1 MKKQILLSFLAVILG
16 GCSSMNQSLDI
27 YRESQDNNASPK
39 VQVSPIAER
48 LEDVPKLDGKKITIA
63 VYGFQDKTGQRK
75 PVPGVSSLSSA
86 VTQGSEVWVIKGL
99 QDVGG
104 QSWFEVVERVG
115 MDNLIKERQLIRNTR
130 EVYEKEKVSGPTPL
144 KPLRFAG
151 LILEGGIVGYDA
163 NTAVGGVGARFL
175 GIGAQT
181 EYRVDTV
188 TVVIRMVSVST
199 GRVML
204 SIATEKSIAS
214 TRSGADIFK
223 FLDLGTK
230 AIESETGY
238 SVNEPVN
245 YAVRAAIECAIIELV
260 YEGEKTGLWKFKQ
273 DIDDKKAEV
282 KELSSDR
289 PVLRPEDKIQK
300 LAMQALSGVEMKR
313 TAQDSGQLPIISDGP
328 HGTKTWQPTIKWKW
342 SKDLNTTTDREYQ
355 FCDKDERCFKTS
367 TDLYRFESLQAI
379 KKDSLTM
386 SD

>member
-1 MKKQILLSFLAVILG
+1 MKYLSIALLLALA
-16 GCSSMNQSLDI
+16 GCTTMSQSLKVYNDA
-27 YRESQDNNASPK
+27 DNTPR

-48 LEDVPKLDGKKITIA
+48 LEDVPKLDGQKITIA

-75 PVPGVSSLSSA
+75 PAQNVASLSSA
-86 VTQGSEVWVIKGL
+86 VTQGGEVWVIKGL
-99 QDVGG
+99 QEVGG
-104 QSWFEVVERVG
+104 GSWFEVVERVG

-130 EVYEKEKVSGPTPL
+130 EVYEKEMPNGPTPL

-163 NTAVGGVGARFL
+163 NTAVGGVGARYL
-175 GIGAQT
+175 GVGAQT

-199 GRVML
+199 GRVLL

-245 YAVRAAIECAIIELV
+245 YAVRASIEQAIIELI
-260 YEGEKTGLWKFKQ
+260 YEGQRQGLWKFEGEKS
-273 DIDDKKAEV
+273 DKK
-282 KELSSDR
+282 
-289 PVLRPEDKIQK
+289 KI
-300 LAMQALSGVEMKR
+300 VEIE
-313 TAQDSGQLPIISDGP
+313 LPISKEELLNKKIDFRFI
-328 HGTKTWQPTIKWKW
+328 TELT
-342 SKDLNTTTDREYQ
+342 SKDKLYK
-355 FCDKDERCFKTS
+355 FCDKNGKCFKT
-367 TDLYRFESLQAI
+367 TDDLYLFEQQEAH
-379 KKDSLTM
+379 KKDKK
-386 SD
+386 